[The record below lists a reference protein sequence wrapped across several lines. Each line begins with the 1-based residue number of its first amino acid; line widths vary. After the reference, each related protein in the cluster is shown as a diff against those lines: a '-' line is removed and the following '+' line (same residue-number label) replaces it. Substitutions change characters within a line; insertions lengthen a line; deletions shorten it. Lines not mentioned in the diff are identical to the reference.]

1 MKTAEAFFNWAF
13 KTRANTVMKIYNGE
27 QMSPEKMFLS
37 FCSHDPAF
45 VSHGPAGLNA
55 SIKGIGF
62 MPKPE
67 YLEETLEAYIKHI
80 KSYDPEDKTYSQ
92 RGLGVLI
99 KYMYG
104 PEAQDRI
111 DFTKIGSLEMAKQHS
126 YTNYKANPEAT
137 LIFYQPPM
145 ISYELRGKMEIIDET
160 ETGKRELYQ
169 QFINAQHDMYHTP
182 DMNRWLSYPAYVFN
196 IEEIYD
202 NSATKDGFG
211 VKMQYPYEK

>member
-1 MKTAEAFFNWAF
+1 
-13 KTRANTVMKIYNGE
+13 MKIYNDE
-27 QMSPEKMFLS
+27 PITPEKMFLS

-45 VSHGPAGLNA
+45 ISNGPAGLNG

-80 KSYDPEDKTYSQ
+80 KTYDPEDKTYSK

-104 PEAQDRI
+104 EDARDRV
-111 DFTKIGSLEMAKQHS
+111 DFEHIGSLEMAKKHS
-126 YTNYKANPEAT
+126 WANYKVNPQAT
-137 LIFYQPPM
+137 LLFYQPPM
-145 ISYELRGKMEIIDET
+145 VSFEVRGTMHIYDET
-160 ETGKRELYQ
+160 ESGKREIYQ

-182 DMNRWLSYPAYVFN
+182 DMNRWLSYPAYVLD

-202 NSATKDGFG
+202 NSATKEGFG
-211 VKMQYPYEK
+211 VPLEYPMPKE